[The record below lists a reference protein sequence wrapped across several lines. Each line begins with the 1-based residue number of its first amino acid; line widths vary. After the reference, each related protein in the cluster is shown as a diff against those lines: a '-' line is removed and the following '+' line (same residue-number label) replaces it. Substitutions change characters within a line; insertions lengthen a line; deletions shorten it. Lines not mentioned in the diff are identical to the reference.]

1 MKQFILASLLL
12 IGGYASSQQREPE
25 EVSKEVIQ
33 SIKTDVWIPFME
45 SYAELNPEK
54 LKGLHTKDIVRI
66 YLSQNLI
73 RTGEP
78 YLERFSGFLDSSK
91 ERGDKVAIA
100 FAILSTAI
108 DDDETLAYQTGYYKF
123 SSKRKDDT
131 EMMVRGYGYFTVG
144 LKKVNGKWKLW
155 LDTDER
161 TDISEEEFNAKGVLY
176 ELN

>member
-12 IGGYASSQQREPE
+12 IGGYAYSQQREPA

-54 LKGLHTKDIVRI
+54 LKGLHSKDIVRI

-78 YLERFSGFLDSSK
+78 YLERFSSFLDSSK

-100 FAILSTAI
+100 FAILSTAV
-108 DDDETLAYQTGYYKF
+108 DDDETLAYQTGYY
-123 SSKRKDDT
+123 
-131 EMMVRGYGYFTVG
+131 
-144 LKKVNGKWKLW
+144 
-155 LDTDER
+155 
-161 TDISEEEFNAKGVLY
+161 
-176 ELN
+176 